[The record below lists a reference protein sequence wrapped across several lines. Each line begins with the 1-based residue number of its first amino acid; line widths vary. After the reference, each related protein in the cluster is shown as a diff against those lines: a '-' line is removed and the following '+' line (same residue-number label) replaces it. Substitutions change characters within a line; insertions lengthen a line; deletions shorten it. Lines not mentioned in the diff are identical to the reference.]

1 VAAIVEH
8 AGAVREVDT
17 PIRVEG
23 GDLAG
28 LRRWFYGCL
37 RRRADALFELTDALL
52 CTPGSVVSLP
62 ELSLS
67 AVHRRGHGAM
77 YDALAAGQVE
87 IGSLRCA
94 LAGLVLPRGSNGQIR
109 LAVDVSPWPRPDAE
123 CSPDRAHCH
132 RPCRCDGVRQ
142 TIPGWPYSM
151 IAALESGRSSWTAL
165 LDAVRLRPGEDATEV
180 TAAQIRELVGRLR
193 DAGQWKDGNPPI
205 LIVMDAGYDVVRLA
219 WLLADLPVQLVG
231 RVRGD
236 RVFYAAAGSYAGLGR
251 PPRHGEPIKCDDP
264 ASWPAPEMTS
274 ADVHARYGNVAVQAW
289 GRMHSRLTRRG
300 GWAAHPGRLPI
311 IEGTLIHVRV
321 DRLPGNRAPKPV
333 WLWHSH
339 PNADQ
344 LDLQRVPTP
353 LRHRA
358 HLPVPQT
365 NLGLDPTPATQPRA
379 GRPVDL
385 ADHHGLHSTAAGQG
399 HDRGPTPPLG
409 TTPAARPGH
418 PDPGPSRV
426 STHSPYRRDPGPR
439 TETHPPRTRTS
450 QEFPQPTPSAPL
462 HRRQTGES
470 GRRPNHHHPIGL
482 KGQAERT
489 RPPTPAQA
497 ARASR
502 LVRSHPTLPGAHRSS
517 SQSLSCQKSAA
528 ASCPPARDSRS

>member
-1 VAAIVEH
+1 VAVAAIVEH

-28 LRRWFYGCL
+28 FRRLFYGCL
-37 RRRADALFELTDALL
+37 RRRADALFELTDAVL
-52 CTPGSVVSLP
+52 CTPGPVVSLP

-77 YDALAAGQVE
+77 YDALAAGRIDV
-87 IGSLRCA
+87 GSLRRA

-109 LAVDVSPWPRPDAE
+109 LAVDVSAWPRPDAE

-180 TAAQIRELVGRLR
+180 TATQIRELVGRLAA
-193 DAGQWKDGNPPI
+193 AGQWRAGDPPV

-219 WLLADLPVQLVG
+219 WLLQDLPVQLVG

-289 GRMHSRLTRRG
+289 GRMHPRLTRRG

-311 IEGTLIHVRV
+311 IEGTLIHIRV

-339 PNADQ
+339 PEADQ
-344 LDLQRVPTP
+344 LDLQRVFRIFLRRFDIEHTFRFLKQTLGWTRPRLRSPEQADRWTWQIITAYTQLRLARGMTEDLRRPWEQPLQPDQVTPTRVRRGFARIRRTAGIP
-353 LRHRA
+353 ARA
-358 HLPVPQT
+358 PK
-365 NLGLDPTPATQPRA
+365 PTHPGP
-379 GRPVDL
+379 GRPRNSRNRRQAPRYTVGKQAKVD
-385 ADHHGLHSTAAGQG
+385 ADRT
-399 HDRGPTPPLG
+399 TT
-409 TTPAARPGH
+409 TTP
-418 PDPGPSRV
+418 
-426 STHSPYRRDPGPR
+426 
-439 TETHPPRTRTS
+439 
-450 QEFPQPTPSAPL
+450 
-462 HRRQTGES
+462 
-470 GRRPNHHHPIGL
+470 
-482 KGQAERT
+482 
-489 RPPTPAQA
+489 
-497 ARASR
+497 
-502 LVRSHPTLPGAHRSS
+502 
-517 SQSLSCQKSAA
+517 
-528 ASCPPARDSRS
+528 